1 VGPGL
6 AILGAEHGLPALPD
20 AEFRLFSAPEADP
33 RLVEVVTQ
41 VVVRYGA
48 VRWH

>member
-1 VGPGL
+1 
-6 AILGAEHGLPALPD
+6 GLPALPD